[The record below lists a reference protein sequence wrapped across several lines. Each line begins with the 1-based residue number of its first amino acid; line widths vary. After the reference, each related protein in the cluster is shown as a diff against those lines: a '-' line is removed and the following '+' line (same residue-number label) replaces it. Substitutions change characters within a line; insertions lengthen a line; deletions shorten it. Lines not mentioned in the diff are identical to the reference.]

1 MSKSNTIICA
11 AKNCYSS
18 LVTHPNK
25 SFFGFPTDT
34 SLCKVWLENT
44 GRTDLQTKQVSKNRY
59 WRLCEDHFEDKW
71 FTDGTKKVLKRRLNP
86 IPTVLVNN
94 ICSLVPSRSESLVNN
109 ICSLVPSRSESQ
121 LSQYKDHCTSTPDDF
136 LSIEL
141 LEGDVMDKCIFDFGE
156 FSVEKPQFPL
166 TYYTKPLLEPKELR
180 SLTLKISENPYSGQ
194 HDLLILCRFCMN
206 EAPHSYVE
214 LFSNTADAKEIRK
227 ISDIVLLKKENTT
240 DVSSNNVIVQYLPKT
255 TSLNLPKTVMGLPGS
270 SVKRTSEEPYNIST
284 GIDVSN
290 SSKFKIDQ
298 NPSKYLQTYMNSELK
313 NFNWP
318 ERSLNIDD
326 TESQSPLNFNKPNH
340 LHLEKNLKCYKKRK
354 LLPDKEIPS
363 KIAVLT
369 QEHFDNNGTQDS
381 TIHMSNYKIVNFEE
395 IDYINRPCSI
405 CSEVFNSDQSLEK
418 HLNETHNM

>member
-1 MSKSNTIICA
+1 
-11 AKNCYSS
+11 
-18 LVTHPNK
+18 
-25 SFFGFPTDT
+25 
-34 SLCKVWLENT
+34 
-44 GRTDLQTKQVSKNRY
+44 
-59 WRLCEDHFEDKW
+59 
-71 FTDGTKKVLKRRLNP
+71 
-86 IPTVLVNN
+86 
-94 ICSLVPSRSESLVNN
+94 
-109 ICSLVPSRSESQ
+109 
-121 LSQYKDHCTSTPDDF
+121 
-136 LSIEL
+136 
-141 LEGDVMDKCIFDFGE
+141 MDKCIFDFGE

-227 ISDIVLLKKENTT
+227 ISDIVLLKKVSICDGLPHRVCQQCTIDLKNCANLIEKFQKADEYFRSITKYCLFIENDNVSEIQIEKENTT